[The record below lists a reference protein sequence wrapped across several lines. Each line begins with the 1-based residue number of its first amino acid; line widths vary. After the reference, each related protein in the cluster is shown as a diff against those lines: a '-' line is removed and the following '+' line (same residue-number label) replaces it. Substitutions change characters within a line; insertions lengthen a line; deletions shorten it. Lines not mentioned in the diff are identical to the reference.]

1 MTVNTAPAWHL
12 RLANLRD
19 QRPSRPRDI
28 ALSAL
33 VDEDFDAADEQN
45 IEELLLSFVA
55 DVDTSVLQSFENA
68 LGRAEYRRYFLALG
82 RCYARMSAVSPR
94 VATERIN
101 FPARELGEAEVKE
114 SFNEFVAGL
123 EQLELLEL
131 MRRTIVEWRLLG
143 SEPYGTFFNLSQ
155 LVEGGVNG

>member
-19 QRPSRPRDI
+19 QRPSRSRDI

-33 VDEDFDAADEQN
+33 VDEDFDPADEQN

-68 LGRAEYRRYFLALG
+68 LGKAEYRHYFFALG

-94 VATERIN
+94 VATERLN
-101 FPARELGEAEVKE
+101 FPARELSEAEVKE

-123 EQLELLEL
+123 EKLEFLEL

-143 SEPYGTFFNLSQ
+143 SEPYRTFFNLSQ
-155 LVEGGVNG
+155 LVEGEVNG